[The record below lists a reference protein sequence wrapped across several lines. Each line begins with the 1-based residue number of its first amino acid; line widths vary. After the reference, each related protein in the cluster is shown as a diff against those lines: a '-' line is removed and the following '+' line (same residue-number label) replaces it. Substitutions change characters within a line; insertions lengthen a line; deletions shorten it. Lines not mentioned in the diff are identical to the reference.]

1 MDTIFFLCVG
11 SWLIAWA
18 CALGLCGLGRVA
30 AHARP
35 LTLLDTF
42 SSTSDTETTT
52 RNVSLP
58 A

>member
-11 SWLIAWA
+11 NWLIAWA

-52 RNVSLP
+52 
-58 A
+58 